1 MKIKIIQL
9 LCVLVLFGCQKN
21 DIDVFNGSN
30 TSLAKLNGNWI
41 VVNYWADWCAPCIK
55 EIPELNEFA
64 RENDDLLVFTFNFDF
79 LEVDD
84 LEPIAERFNIEV
96 PSLITHPNEIWGID
110 TPPAVPA
117 TFFINPAGEV
127 VLSLFRPQT
136 KEELNRIYMHWSTEI
151 IDSPYR
157 SDNKFPSMGGRYD
170 KFRELLDD
178 SDGPNSWVEFWEEIK

>member
-21 DIDVFNGSN
+21 DIDVFNGSDTN
-30 TSLAKLNGNWI
+30 LAKLNGNWI

-64 RENDDLLVFTFNFDF
+64 KENDDLLVFTFNFDF

-96 PSLITHPNEIWGID
+96 PSLITHPNAIK
-110 TPPAVPA
+110 ASNFF
-117 TFFINPAGEV
+117 TFFDITCGISKTPGTKIIV
-127 VLSLFRPQT
+127 VLNFFL
-136 KEELNRIYMHWSTEI
+136 
-151 IDSPYR
+151 
-157 SDNKFPSMGGRYD
+157 
-170 KFRELLDD
+170 
-178 SDGPNSWVEFWEEIK
+178 

>member
-9 LCVLVLFGCQKN
+9 LFVLVLFGCQKN
-21 DIDVFNGSN
+21 DIDVYNGSDTN
-30 TSLAKLNGNWI
+30 LAKLNGKWI

-55 EIPELNEFA
+55 EIPELNAFA
-64 RENDDLLVFTFNFDF
+64 KENDDLLVFTFNFDF

-117 TFFINPAGEV
+117 TFFINPKGEV

-136 KEELNRIYMHWSTEI
+136 KEELNNIYNQLKKSI
-151 IDSPYR
+151 
-157 SDNKFPSMGGRYD
+157 
-170 KFRELLDD
+170 
-178 SDGPNSWVEFWEEIK
+178 

>member
-21 DIDVFNGSN
+21 DIDVFNGSDTN
-30 TSLAKLNGNWI
+30 LAKLNGNWI

-64 RENDDLLVFTFNFDF
+64 KENDDLLVFTFNFDF

-96 PSLITHPNEIWGID
+96 PSLITHPNEIWEL
-110 TPPAVPA
+110 THRLQSQLPS
-117 TFFINPAGEV
+117 
-127 VLSLFRPQT
+127 SLIQQMERLFCLCLGHKQKKT
-136 KEELNRIYMHWSTEI
+136 
-151 IDSPYR
+151 
-157 SDNKFPSMGGRYD
+157 
-170 KFRELLDD
+170 
-178 SDGPNSWVEFWEEIK
+178 